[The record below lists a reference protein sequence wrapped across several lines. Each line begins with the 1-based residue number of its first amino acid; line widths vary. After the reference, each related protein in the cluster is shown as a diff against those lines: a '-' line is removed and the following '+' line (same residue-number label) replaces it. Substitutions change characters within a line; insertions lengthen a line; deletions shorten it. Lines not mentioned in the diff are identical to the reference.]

1 MVFKM
6 IELKQYEIKEIKLA
20 YKMASLNPKY
30 KDNDNLI
37 IQILAD
43 EYNVSIDRIKRIIF
57 RNKEN
62 GIIGSKLRTLRK
74 KWNLTQQEVA
84 KAIGI
89 ASSTLGGWELNK
101 SFPRRKNLEK
111 LLEFYGITVEEFKRQ
126 PYN

>member
-6 IELKQYEIKEIKLA
+6 TGLKQYEIKEIKLA

-37 IQILAD
+37 IKILAD
-43 EYNVSIDRIKRIIF
+43 EYNVPFDRIQKIF
-57 RNKEN
+57 IGNKIPEN
-62 GIIGSKLRTLRK
+62 IGTKLRSLRITR
-74 KWNLTQQEVA
+74 NLTQQEVA
-84 KAIGI
+84 NAIGI

-111 LLEFYGITVEEFKRQ
+111 LAEFYGITVEEIT
-126 PYN
+126 

>member
-1 MVFKM
+1 M
-6 IELKQYEIKEIKLA
+6 IELKKYEIKEIKLT

-43 EYNVSIDRIKRIIF
+43 EYNVSTDRIKKIIY
-57 RNKEN
+57 RNNEK
-62 GIIGSKLRTLRK
+62 GTIGSKLRALRK
-74 KWNLTQQEVA
+74 KRHLTQQEVSN
-84 KAIGI
+84 AIGI
-89 ASSTLGGWELNK
+89 SSSTLGGWELNK

-126 PYN
+126 P